1 MRLLNAC
8 RLFLRALREPD
19 FATRQLAP
27 VPVPASLPAP
37 MPTAAR
43 SEAIELLAVMQREG
57 RLVDFLQ
64 EPIATYEDAQIGAA
78 VREVHAGCQRA
89 LERIFGPV
97 PVMSQTEGSRVQIP
111 IGYDPSGIKLTGA
124 VTGAPPY
131 AGTLQHAGWRASRC
145 ILPTWTGS
153 EAAAM
158 LIAPPEV
165 DVR

>member
-8 RLFLRALREPD
+8 RLFMRALRDPG
-19 FATRQLAP
+19 FAARQLAAP
-27 VPVPASLPAP
+27 APAVPAARV
-37 MPTAAR
+37 AR
-43 SEAIELLAVMQREG
+43 SEAIELLAVLQREG

-97 PVMSQTEGSRVQIP
+97 PAMSQTEGSRVQVP
-111 IGYDPSGIKLTGA
+111 AGYDPTGIKLTGA
-124 VTGAPPY
+124 VTAAPPY
-131 AGTLQHAGWRASRC
+131 SGTLQHAGWRASRC
-145 ILPTWTGS
+145 ALPSWTGS
-153 EAAAM
+153 DAAAM

-165 DVR
+165 EVR